1 MPVPAETRQ
10 SRATSGST
18 SRKQKPNKATVASE
32 LPRRAAKRRKT
43 TAVGLAGI
51 ATGPTPRPGAIANV
65 ENAPVEVDEETE
77 VDVVTVAVKKVEPR
91 ARTTW
96 HSATRKPPAH
106 ALRNSGERGAQ
117 RRPQMG
123 QFPVAVGLGSNFAV
137 IPGPLR
143 EANGVALLLEAGRC
157 LEAVPTSISTGGLE
171 MLAEVAV
178 AVGRGR
184 QT

>member
-18 SRKQKPNKATVASE
+18 SRKQKPNKPAVASE
-32 LPRRAAKRRKT
+32 LPIRAAKRRKT
-43 TAVGLAGI
+43 KAGI
-51 ATGPTPRPGAIANV
+51 ATGPTPRPGAIVNV

-77 VDVVTVAVKKVEPR
+77 VDVVTVAVKKVEAR

-123 QFPVAVGLGSNFAV
+123 QFPVQGTAVGLRPNVAIMS
-137 IPGPLR
+137 GPLR
-143 EANGVALLLEAGRC
+143 EANGVAILLEAARC
-157 LEAVPTSISTGGLE
+157 LAAAPTSISTGGLD

-178 AVGRGR
+178 AVGRSR